1 MAAPQ
6 IRFAGLTRPISATT
20 DQSVLAAAQ
29 HAGLDIVATCGG
41 RGRCR
46 SCRVKVLKGA
56 PPPATISD
64 LVQLGEDEVGEG
76 YRLACQFSVTGD
88 TELQIAPPLD
98 ESAFQILT
106 DTATAGESAAG
117 RIALDCGLERDFV
130 QPDLPDEEHHQTS
143 DLEALFAVLE
153 GEAGLELDTL
163 RALPNALRQSKEGV
177 TATRFGGRLIALEA
191 GDSSEATLGLAID
204 IGTTTV
210 VLYLMDLDSG
220 ETLATV
226 SGLNPQTVYGG
237 DLMSRIAFAMQEA
250 GNTRRLRSRLVR
262 YLNELI
268 AEACGQAGVAA
279 QQIYK
284 VSAVGNTCMHHLL
297 LGIDPTH
304 LGQAP
309 YAPAIHGA
317 YECSAQQVGLK
328 VNPGARLC
336 ALPLVAG
343 FVGADSVAMILA
355 TGLDRAEGV
364 RLAVDIGTNAEMV
377 MSLEGRLVACS
388 SPAGPALEG
397 AQVRCGM
404 RAALGAIDRVTLED
418 GDIAVG
424 TIGGAPALGLCG
436 SGLVDAL
443 AVLLDSGVMQANG
456 RMRLDDDQPA
466 ELRARLRSDERDIPE
481 FLLVAAADSGN
492 DRDIVIGQG
501 DIRQIQLAK
510 SAILSGIQ
518 TLQNV
523 LGVAD
528 DEIGELL
535 LSGAFG
541 NYLDLRSVRRIGL
554 IPDLQPERVR
564 YVANAAGLGA
574 QMALLSETERRRADR
589 IASEVR
595 HVPLAGH
602 PDFQDIFL
610 AATAFPQGRI
620 QPPPSRAKRSGRKR
634 K

>member
-1 MAAPQ
+1 MIRIAGAQHPVPAA
-6 IRFAGLTRPISATT
+6 AGET
-20 DQSVLAAAQ
+20 VLAAAQ
-29 HAGLDIVATCGG
+29 RAGIDIVATCGG

-46 SCRVKVLKGA
+46 SCRVKVLKGS
-56 PPPATISD
+56 PPPAGISD
-64 LVQLGEDEVGEG
+64 LVQLGDDEVGEG
-76 YRLACQFSVTGD
+76 YRLACQFTLSGEV
-88 TELQIAPPLD
+88 ELQIAPPLS
-98 ESAFQILT
+98 ESAFQILS
-106 DTATAGESAAG
+106 DTAAVPG
-117 RIALDCGLERDFV
+117 RLELDSGVIRDFV
-130 QPDLPDEEHHQTS
+130 RPRLPDEENHQTS
-143 DLEALFAVLE
+143 DLEALLQSLD
-153 GEAGLELDTL
+153 GEATLALDSL
-163 RALPNALRQSKEGV
+163 RALPAALRESSDGV
-177 TATRFGGRLIALEA
+177 TARRFGGQLIALEP
-191 GDSSEATLGLAID
+191 GDRQVTLGLALD

-210 VLYLMDLDSG
+210 VAYLMDLDSG

-237 DLMSRIAFAMQEA
+237 DLMSRIAFAMQEP

-268 AEACGQAGVAA
+268 GEACGQAGVAA
-279 QQIYK
+279 TEIYK

-309 YAPAIHGA
+309 YAPALRGA
-317 YECSAQQVGLK
+317 YECAAREVGLK

-355 TGLDRAEGV
+355 TGLDRQDGV

-377 MSLEGRLVACS
+377 MSLGGRLVACS

-397 AQVRCGM
+397 AQVRSGM
-404 RAALGAIDRVTLED
+404 RAALGAIDRVTLEQ
-418 GDIAVG
+418 GDLVLR

-443 AVLLDSGVMQANG
+443 AVLLDAGIIAASG
-456 RMRLDDDQPA
+456 RMPLRDDLPPPLQ
-466 ELRARLRSDERDIPE
+466 ARLRADERGIPE
-481 FLLVAAADSGN
+481 FLLLAGAHAGQN
-492 DRDIVIGQG
+492 RDIVIGQG

-510 SAILSGIQ
+510 SAILSGIK
-518 TLQNV
+518 TLQLV

-528 DEIGELL
+528 DEIDELL

-541 NYLDLRSVRRIGL
+541 NYLDLQSVRRVGL
-554 IPDLQPERVR
+554 IPDLAAERVR

-574 QMALLSETERRRADR
+574 QMALLSETERRRADG
-589 IASEVR
+589 IASAVR

-610 AATAFPQGRI
+610 AATAFP
-620 QPPPSRAKRSGRKR
+620 S
-634 K
+634 

>member
-1 MAAPQ
+1 M
-6 IRFAGLTRPISATT
+6 IRFAGAQRPVPATAGET
-20 DQSVLAAAQ
+20 VLAAAQ
-29 HAGLDIVATCGG
+29 RAGIDIVATCGG

-46 SCRVKVLKGA
+46 SCRVKVLKGS
-56 PPPATISD
+56 PPPAGISD
-64 LVQLGEDEVGEG
+64 LVQLGDDEVGEG
-76 YRLACQFSVTGD
+76 YRLACQFTLSGEV
-88 TELQIAPPLD
+88 ELQIAPPLA
-98 ESAFQILT
+98 ESAFQILS
-106 DTATAGESAAG
+106 DTAAVTG
-117 RIALDCGLERDFV
+117 RLELDSGVARDFV
-130 QPDLPDEEHHQTS
+130 RPRLPDEENHQTS
-143 DLEALFAVLE
+143 DLEALLQSLD
-153 GEAGLELDTL
+153 GEATLALDTL
-163 RALPNALRQSKEGV
+163 RALPAALRESSDGV
-177 TATRFGGRLIALEA
+177 TARRFGGRLIALEP
-191 GDSSEATLGLAID
+191 GDRRTTLGLALD
-204 IGTTTV
+204 VGTTTV
-210 VLYLMDLDSG
+210 VAYLMDLDSG
-220 ETLATV
+220 ENLATV

-237 DLMSRIAFAMQEA
+237 DLMSRIAFAMQEP

-268 AEACGQAGVAA
+268 GEACQQAQVAA
-279 QQIYK
+279 TEIYK

-309 YAPAIHGA
+309 YAPALRRA
-317 YECSAQQVGLK
+317 YVCAAREVGLK

-355 TGLDRAEGV
+355 TGLDRQDGV

-377 MSLEGRLVACS
+377 MSLGGRLVACS

-404 RAALGAIDRVTLED
+404 RAALGAIDRVTLEQ
-418 GDIAVG
+418 GDLLLR

-443 AVLLDSGVMQANG
+443 AVLLDAGIIEANG
-456 RMRLDDDQPA
+456 RMPLRDDLPPPLQ
-466 ELRARLRSDERDIPE
+466 ARLRANERGIPE
-481 FLLVAAADSGN
+481 FLLLAAADAGN
-492 DRDIVIGQG
+492 ERDIVLGQG

-518 TLQNV
+518 TLQLV

-528 DEIGELL
+528 DGIDELL

-541 NYLDLRSVRRIGL
+541 NYLDLQSVRRVGL
-554 IPDLQPERVR
+554 IPDLAAERVR

-574 QMALLSETERRRADR
+574 QMALLSETERRRADD
-589 IASEVR
+589 IASAVR

-602 PDFQDIFL
+602 LEFQDIFL
-610 AATAFPQGRI
+610 AATAFP
-620 QPPPSRAKRSGRKR
+620 S
-634 K
+634 